1 VSDYVIEA
9 SAIHLKIGSKKLLN
23 HVDIKV
29 AKGQLIA
36 LVGPNGA
43 GKTSLLKL
51 LSGLKPADSG
61 TINICG
67 KPINDWSAAEL
78 SELIAYLPQRSEV
91 YWNYS
96 VADIL
101 ELNQRRFSTAPL
113 TTINNNHSPSILSS
127 VFQQEFELEY
137 MMDQCFKTLSGGEQ
151 ARVLLAA
158 SLISNP
164 EILLADEPTAS
175 LDVAHQ
181 LSLLKR
187 IKSRTQRG
195 LTAVIV
201 MHDLNLAARFADRII
216 VMTQG
221 TTQMDGI
228 TADVMLSGDLD
239 QHFGVS
245 FHRIEVDQRFVLVPD
260 FVPLMPSNKKTVM
273 PLLEAG

>member
-1 VSDYVIEA
+1 MSDYVVEA
-9 SAIHLKIGSKKLLN
+9 AAVHLSVGSKKILN
-23 HVDIKV
+23 HVDFKV

-51 LSGLKPADSG
+51 LSGLTSPDNG
-61 TINICG
+61 TIHICG
-67 KPINDWSAAEL
+67 KAINHWTAAEL
-78 SELIAYLPQRSEV
+78 SQLIAYLPQRSAV
-91 YWNYS
+91 YWNYK

-101 ELNQRRFSTAPL
+101 ELHQQRFSTAAWASLNTKP
-113 TTINNNHSPSILSS
+113 SPRILSA
-127 VFQQEFELEY
+127 VFQAEFELQN

-158 SLISNP
+158 SLIANP
-164 EILLADEPTAS
+164 QILLADEPTAS

-181 LSLLKR
+181 LTLLKR
-187 IKSRTQRG
+187 IKSRTQQG

-221 TTQMDGI
+221 TTRMDGM
-228 TADVMLSGDLD
+228 TSDVMMSDDLD
-239 QHFGVS
+239 HHFGVT
-245 FHRIEVDQRFVLVPD
+245 FHRVEVDQRFVLVPD
-260 FVPLMPSNKKTVM
+260 NM
-273 PLLEAG
+273 PLISASKQKVMSII

>member
-1 VSDYVIEA
+1 MSDYVVEA
-9 SAIHLKIGSKKLLN
+9 AAVHLSVGSKKLLN
-23 HVDIKV
+23 HVDFKV

-51 LSGLKPADSG
+51 LSGLTSPDSG
-61 TINICG
+61 TIHICG
-67 KPINDWSAAEL
+67 KAITHWSAAEL
-78 SELIAYLPQRSEV
+78 SQLIAYLPQRSAV
-91 YWNYS
+91 YWNYK

-101 ELNQRRFSTAPL
+101 ELHQQRFSTAPL
-113 TTINNNHSPSILSS
+113 ATFNTNHSPGILSA
-127 VFQQEFELEY
+127 VFQQEFELEQ

-158 SLISNP
+158 SLIANP
-164 EILLADEPTAS
+164 QILLADEPTAS

-187 IKSRTQRG
+187 IKSRTQQG

-221 TTQMDGI
+221 TTRMDGM

-239 QHFGVS
+239 QHFGVN
-245 FHRIEVDQRFVLVPD
+245 FHRIEVEQRFVLVPD
-260 FVPLMPSNKKTVM
+260 LVPYLPASKQTVM
-273 PLLEAG
+273 PMLEAG